1 MVASEKEI
9 FEKVLKECGFEIES
23 YDDGLYEISHRYS
36 SLYETIQTK
45 GYNLLYCLKRL
56 TNTELTLEVLR

>member
-1 MVASEKEI
+1 MTIPEEEI

-36 SLYETIQTK
+36 SLYEIIQTK
-45 GYNLLYCLKRL
+45 DYNLLYCLKRL
-56 TNTELTLEVLR
+56 TNTNLTLEVLR

>member
-1 MVASEKEI
+1 MSVYEEEI

-56 TNTELTLEVLR
+56 TNTKLTLEVLR

>member
-1 MVASEKEI
+1 MTVSEKEI

-23 YDDGLYEISHRYS
+23 EDDGLYEISHRYS

>member
-1 MVASEKEI
+1 MIVSEKET

-23 YDDGLYEISHRYS
+23 ENDGLYEISHRYS

-56 TNTELTLEVLR
+56 TNTKLALEVLR